1 MTDQDRIDRFLS
13 GLARLSEETGI
24 GLTFG
29 RPGNESS
36 LVLTGNDGS
45 ERFEVVRLELVP
57 AGGPEEA
64 LSYELEF
71 TGTIRISARAAEPSE
86 KQEKQEAGGT
96 PEPITRLP
104 GPQPS
109 GSLVRVDHRF
119 RQRTSPLAETI
130 SAKPQRASG
139 E

>member
-36 LVLTGNDGS
+36 LVLTGQDGA
-45 ERFEVVRLELVP
+45 ERFQVVRLELVP
-57 AGGPEEA
+57 AGKREQG

-71 TGTIRISARAAEPSE
+71 TGTIRISARASEPSVQ
-86 KQEKQEAGGT
+86 QEKQEGDSRHESI
-96 PEPITRLP
+96 PLP
-104 GPQPS
+104 PKTQPS

-119 RQRTSPLAETI
+119 RQRTSQPAE
-130 SAKPQRASG
+130 SPSVKSQRASG